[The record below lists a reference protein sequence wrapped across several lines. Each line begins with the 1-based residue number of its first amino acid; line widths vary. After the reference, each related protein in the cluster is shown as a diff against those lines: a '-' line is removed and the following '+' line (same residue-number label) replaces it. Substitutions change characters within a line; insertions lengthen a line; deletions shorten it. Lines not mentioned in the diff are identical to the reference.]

1 MSGRRSF
8 QIRTHLAGVAPG
20 TYASRNAWDSSEPVT
35 RPGYRPWSE
44 GSNMLDTLDGMK
56 SHQSTQTMKPATAAK
71 KLGVYLEATPAEFR
85 EGVVSRAELDRLQA
99 EPPEWLRELR
109 AKGPHPRPVV
119 AAKLGVSIAGLAR
132 GGITEALTTEQIEAL
147 KQEQPEWLEKERA
160 TQAEVRKEAARIKK
174 RNAEREARGE
184 GPRA

>member
-1 MSGRRSF
+1 
-8 QIRTHLAGVAPG
+8 
-20 TYASRNAWDSSEPVT
+20 
-35 RPGYRPWSE
+35 
-44 GSNMLDTLDGMK
+44 MK
-56 SHQSTQTMKPATAAK
+56 SHQTTQTMKPATAAK

-85 EGVVSRAELDRLQA
+85 EGVVSRAQLDQLQA

-132 GGITEALTTEQIEAL
+132 GGVTEPLTTEEIEAL
-147 KQEQPEWLEKERA
+147 KQEQPEWLVKERA

-174 RNAEREARGE
+174 RDAERAAQED
-184 GPRA
+184 GPRS